1 MWNRD
6 EKEIEMPASNATQ
19 AEKATRFQALHAS
32 GCFVI
37 PNPWDPGSARILQS
51 LGYEALA
58 TTSAGYAFSLG
69 KLDGQVGLDD
79 MIEHCR
85 VLCAATS
92 LPVSADLENGYAD
105 DPKTAA
111 KALVR
116 GAEAGLVGG
125 SIEDYSGDPAKPT
138 YDFTLAVERVQAAAE
153 AVRKLPF
160 KFMFAARADG
170 LLHGTT
176 DHDEIIRRL
185 QAYEA
190 AGADVVYTP
199 GLKTLEELRHMTSA
213 LKKPFNANMSGFP
226 NATVAQLG
234 EAGARRISTGG
245 GLARAAIG
253 ALVAAGREM
262 KGPGTFGW
270 ASGATSGAEIKK
282 LLG

>member
-1 MWNRD
+1 MA
-6 EKEIEMPASNATQ
+6 ASKVTQ
-19 AEKATRFQALHAS
+19 AEKAQRFQALHA
-32 GCFVI
+32 GADVFVI
-37 PNPWDPGSARILQS
+37 PNPWDPGSARLLEA
-51 LGYEALA
+51 LGYKALA

-69 KLDGQVGLDD
+69 KLDGAVGLND

-85 VLCAATS
+85 VMCAATD

-111 KALVR
+111 QALVR

-153 AVRKLPF
+153 AVAKLPF

-185 QAYEA
+185 QAFEA
-190 AGADVVYTP
+190 AGADVLYAP
-199 GLKTLEELRHMTSA
+199 GLKTIDEVRRVCSA
-213 LKKPFNANMSGFP
+213 VKKPVNINMTGLHHAS
-226 NATVAQLG
+226 VAQLG
-234 EAGARRISTGG
+234 QAGARRISTGG
-245 GLARAAIG
+245 ALARAAIG
-253 ALVAAGREM
+253 ALLAAGREM
-262 KGPGTFGW
+262 QSPGTFTW
-270 ASGATSGAEIKK
+270 ANAATGGAELKK

>member
-1 MWNRD
+1 MTHR
-6 EKEIEMPASNATQ
+6 EATQ
-19 AEKATRFQALHAS
+19 AEKAQRFQALHERP
-32 GCFVI
+32 GVFVI
-37 PNPWDPGSARILQS
+37 PNPWDAGSARMLES

-58 TTSAGYAFSLG
+58 TTSAGYAFSTG
-69 KLDGQVGLDD
+69 RLDGQVGLDG

-85 VLCAATS
+85 VLCACTS

-111 KALVR
+111 QTLVL
-116 GAEAGLVGG
+116 GAQAGLVGG
-125 SIEDYSGDPAKPT
+125 SIEDFSGNPAKPT
-138 YDFTLAVERVQAAAE
+138 YDFSLAVERVQAAAE
-153 AVRKLPF
+153 AVKKLPF

-185 QAYEA
+185 QAFEK
-190 AGADVVYTP
+190 AGADVVYAP
-199 GLKTLEELRHMTSA
+199 GLKTLEELRRMTSA

-226 NATVAQLG
+226 NATVAELG
-234 EAGARRISTGG
+234 EAGAKRISTGG

-253 ALVAAGREM
+253 ALLRAAREM
-262 KGPGTFGW
+262 QAPGTFTW
-270 ASGATSGAEIKK
+270 SKDATSGAEIGK